1 MLHLVADLHRAH
13 LGRLAQLDASADARA
28 RIAALVDVTL
38 GDAQFD
44 RATAAV
50 WLAFWAEVP
59 TNPRFARLQRLYARR
74 TRANLAHA
82 FAQNAPRSTARR
94 LAAATAALIDGCW
107 LNATL
112 ADGAD
117 GRDERALVAAFV
129 DTQLA
134 LLALPLMGGN
144 HG

>member
-1 MLHLVADLHRAH
+1 MAALHRAH
-13 LGRLAQLDASADARA
+13 LDRLTTAVTPRGRILAV
-28 RIAALVDVTL
+28 VDVCL

-74 TRANLAHA
+74 TRANLTHA
-82 FAQNAPRSTARR
+82 FAQLTPRPGAHR

-112 ADGAD
+112 ATKPDGSA
-117 GRDERALVAAFV
+117 ERALVAAFV
-129 DTQLA
+129 DTQIA
-134 LLALPLMGGN
+134 LTALPLLAGHPIGTST
-144 HG
+144 